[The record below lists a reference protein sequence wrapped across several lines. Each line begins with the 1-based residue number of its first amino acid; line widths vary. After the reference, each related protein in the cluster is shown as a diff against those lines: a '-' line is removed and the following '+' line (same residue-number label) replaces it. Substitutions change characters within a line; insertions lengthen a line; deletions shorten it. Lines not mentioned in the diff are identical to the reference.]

1 MICVKISP
9 TCCSNMSVSPVHN
22 ATSRHSMVTEASHV
36 LQAMSID
43 ASLALNATRVSFG
56 IDNSLQDVDS
66 LFAKLQEL
74 VNKLPAVFRQAAV

>member
-1 MICVKISP
+1 MPVY
-9 TCCSNMSVSPVHN
+9 PVHN
-22 ATSRHSMVTEASHV
+22 ATSCYSLVTEASHG

-43 ASLALNATRVSFG
+43 DSLTLNAIRVSFG
-56 IDNSLQDVDS
+56 MDDRLQDVDS